1 MGIASKVR
9 LNEKEA
15 GMPDKDTSER
25 ARHDAEQGKS
35 PCTQAGEFVREEIRH
50 VRERGHGA
58 RSGECQRSVASRA
71 EASILTRRPSPS
83 AQHEK
88 KYLLRL
94 ELLDCLVLVRCSGGV
109 MNRYSPLLQPLSRLP
124 LFWQT
129 HCSVKTSSRKGFVG
143 GKPMPG
149 KNIAVFGIYPHRAS
163 FEYAHRALEEAGFR
177 DTDISV
183 LLQENPGTKDLATEK
198 TTKAP
203 EGAATGAGSGAIIGG
218 ALAWLAATGVLG
230 VPGLGPFIIAGP
242 VIATL
247 AGIGIGGTLGGLA
260 GALLGLGIPEYEAK
274 RYQGR
279 IENGGILLSVH
290 CDNPQWVNKAKQ
302 LLSSTGAEDISS
314 TSESAADYD
323 SADRPG
329 RRAAFG

>member
-1 MGIASKVR
+1 
-9 LNEKEA
+9 
-15 GMPDKDTSER
+15 
-25 ARHDAEQGKS
+25 
-35 PCTQAGEFVREEIRH
+35 
-50 VRERGHGA
+50 
-58 RSGECQRSVASRA
+58 
-71 EASILTRRPSPS
+71 
-83 AQHEK
+83 
-88 KYLLRL
+88 
-94 ELLDCLVLVRCSGGV
+94 
-109 MNRYSPLLQPLSRLP
+109 
-124 LFWQT
+124 
-129 HCSVKTSSRKGFVG
+129 VG
-143 GKPMPG
+143 GQPMPG

-163 FEYAHRALEEAGFR
+163 FEYAHHALEEAGFR

-203 EGAATGAGSGAIIGG
+203 EGAATGAGSGAILGG

-230 VPGLGPFIIAGP
+230 VPGLGSFVIAGP
-242 VIATL
+242 VVATL

-323 SADRPG
+323 SADRPR